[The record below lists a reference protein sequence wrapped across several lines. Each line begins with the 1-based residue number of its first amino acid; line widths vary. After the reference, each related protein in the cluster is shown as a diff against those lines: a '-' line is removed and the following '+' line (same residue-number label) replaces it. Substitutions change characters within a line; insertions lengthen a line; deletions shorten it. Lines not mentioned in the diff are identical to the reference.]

1 MILTTRHFGPLLT
14 PASLYRKE
22 GKMRK
27 TGLVIMMTAAA
38 LSVSACT
45 KSDTKQ
51 TTASTKAE
59 TTQAQTTEEGT
70 TEEETTQAQ
79 TTEEETAGE
88 QTQSELMGILDQ
100 IYAIKKPE
108 FMLNSMEVD
117 LDDEYAVSS
126 CTGLSMDDAKKL
138 ENAVVS
144 EPMMSSQAYSLVL
157 VRVKDQKDTAD
168 IAQKMADGIDPRKWI
183 CVEADDLKVV
193 SKDDM
198 IMLFMVDSQFSFRS
212 EDVVNAFSEVVGEPD
227 KTYERK

>member
-1 MILTTRHFGPLLT
+1 
-14 PASLYRKE
+14 
-22 GKMRK
+22 MRK

-38 LSVSACT
+38 LSVSACA

>member
-1 MILTTRHFGPLLT
+1 MILTTRHFGPFLT

>member
-1 MILTTRHFGPLLT
+1 MILTTRHFGPFLT

-38 LSVSACT
+38 LSVSACA

>member
-1 MILTTRHFGPLLT
+1 
-14 PASLYRKE
+14 
-22 GKMRK
+22 
-27 TGLVIMMTAAA
+27 MMTAAA
-38 LSVSACT
+38 LSVSACAM
-45 KSDTKQ
+45 SDTKQ

-59 TTQAQTTEEGT
+59 TTQAQTTEEETTEEETTQVQT

-79 TTEEETAGE
+79 TTEEETTQAE
-88 QTQSELMGILDQ
+88 QKQETEEETAQEQSELMGILDQ
-100 IYAIKKPE
+100 IYVIKKPE

-193 SKDDM
+193 SKDDI
-198 IMLFMVDSQFSFRS
+198 IMLFMVDSQFSFSS